1 MINSE
6 FKNYLVFFDQ
16 FINTIEEIFTNKEF
30 TKKYSKITKII
41 IKFLNKKNDK
51 NFIKESHGLLLDYYL
66 IL

>member
-6 FKNYLVFFDQ
+6 FKNYLVFFNQ